1 MEKKDSNI
9 TGLLALVVFTLFAL
23 CILGV
28 LLTGAKGYRALVRR
42 GGEVYAYRTAAQYL
56 SARVHQSDR
65 EAGIQVEDFGGQS
78 TLVLRQEIDGE
89 TYLTRIYCYEG
100 FLRELFAAET
110 GSFSPEDGEKLL
122 ELESLLFEKKENLL
136 SARVLTADGKG
147 IALCW
152 NLRAG
157 EVQP

>member
-1 MEKKDSNI
+1 MEKKTSKI

-42 GGEVYAYRTAAQYL
+42 GEEVYEYRTAAQYL
-56 SARVHQSDR
+56 STRVHQADR
-65 EAGIQVEDFGGQS
+65 AEGIRAEDFGGQS
-78 TLVLRQEIDGE
+78 TLVLRQEIEGE
-89 TYLTRIYCYEG
+89 IYLTRVYCYEG
-100 FLRELFAAET
+100 FLRELFTAEN

-122 ELESLLFEKKENLL
+122 ELESLQFEKKGNLL
-136 SARVLTADGKG
+136 SARILTAEGETID
-147 IALCW
+147 LCW
-152 NLRAG
+152 NLRSG